1 MTDHLTSLAAG
12 YEAATRVLKRYQIES
27 SQVYEAAGVD
37 PHLFDDPDS
46 RLRLGAIKVMWDQ
59 CERLTGNPCFAF
71 EVGMAMLPGNLH
83 ALGFAWLASRN
94 LREALERLARY
105 QRLLSTALMVQVEE
119 AGDELLLVISAA
131 PGWPQQAL
139 DVTTTAVVALC
150 RDITYEEFKPLRVE
164 MTRAEPKC
172 AKQLARYFGS
182 PVRYRAERTVLV
194 FRREQTEKFLPRQNP
209 AVARVSDDVA
219 LKYIAQMDRE
229 DVLSRAKVSLIDM
242 LSNGE
247 PTRTALA
254 NRLHMSERTLARRL
268 NDRAVSFRA
277 LLDTVRKEL
286 ALGYIDQARYAV
298 TDIAY
303 LLGFSDQS
311 NFARSF
317 RRWTGSTPSKY
328 RTSKK
333 KGMTTDNEPRDD

>member
-1 MTDHLTSLAAG
+1 MADHLTTLAAG
-12 YEAATRVLKRYQIES
+12 YEAVSRVLKNYQIDS
-27 SQVYEAAGVD
+27 AQVFDAAGVD
-37 PHLFDDPDS
+37 PRLFDDPDN
-46 RLRLGAIKVMWDQ
+46 RLPLAAIKALWHQ
-59 CERLTGNPCFAF
+59 CERLTNNPCFAF
-71 EVGMAMLPGNLH
+71 EAGMAIVPANLH

-94 LREALERLARY
+94 LREALDRLARY
-105 QRLLSTALMVQVEE
+105 QRLLSTALMVRVDQ
-119 AGDELLLVISAA
+119 ADDELHLVIEAV
-131 PGWPQQAL
+131 PHWPQQAL
-139 DVTTTAVVALC
+139 DVSTTGIVALC
-150 RDITYEEFKPLRVE
+150 RDITYEEFKPLRIE
-164 MTRAEPKC
+164 MTRAEPRC
-172 AKQLARYFGS
+172 AKQLARFFGC
-182 PVRYRAERTVLV
+182 PVTYGVARTCIA
-194 FRREQTEKFLPRQNP
+194 FRRDQAEKFLPRQNP
-209 AVARVSDDVA
+209 ALARASDDVA

-254 NRLHMSERTLARRL
+254 HRLHMSERTLARRL

-277 LLDTVRKEL
+277 LLDNVRKEL
-286 ALGYIDQARYAV
+286 ALAYIDQARYAV

-328 RTSKK
+328 RSAKK
-333 KGMTTDNEPRDD
+333 RSGTPDNGTRGD

>member
-1 MTDHLTSLAAG
+1 MADHLTSLAAG
-12 YEAATRVLKRYQIES
+12 YEAVSRVLKNYQIES
-27 SQVYEAAGVD
+27 AQVFEAAGVD
-37 PHLFDDPDS
+37 PHLFVDPDS
-46 RLRLGAIKVMWDQ
+46 RLQLSAIKALWQQ
-59 CERLTGNPCFAF
+59 CERLTNNPCFAF
-71 EVGMAMLPGNLH
+71 EAGMAIVPANLH

-94 LREALERLARY
+94 LHEALDRLARY
-105 QRLLSTALMVQVEE
+105 QRLLSTALSIRVDEVD
-119 AGDELLLVISAA
+119 DELHLVIDAA
-131 PGWPQQAL
+131 PQWPQQAL
-139 DVTTTAVVALC
+139 DVSTTGIVALC
-150 RDITYEEFKPLRVE
+150 RDITYEEFTPLRIE
-164 MTRAEPKC
+164 MTRPEPKC
-172 AKQLARYFGS
+172 AKPLARYFGC
-182 PVRYRAERTVLV
+182 PVRYRAERTCLG
-194 FRREQTEKFLPRQNP
+194 FRREQAEKFLPRQNP
-209 AVARVSDDVA
+209 AVARASDDVA

-254 NRLHMSERTLARRL
+254 HRLHMSERTLARRL

-277 LLDTVRKEL
+277 LLDNVRKEL

-328 RTSKK
+328 RSAKK
-333 KGMTTDNEPRDD
+333 KGERTDNETRGD

>member
-12 YEAATRVLKRYQIES
+12 YEAASRVLKRYQIDAR
-27 SQVYEAAGVD
+27 QVFEAAGVD

-46 RLRLGAIKVMWDQ
+46 RLRLNAIKALWHQ
-59 CERLTGNPCFAF
+59 CERLTSNVCFAF
-71 EVGMAMLPGNLH
+71 EAGMAVVPANLH

-94 LREALERLARY
+94 LREALERLSRY
-105 QRLLSTALMVQVEE
+105 QRLLSTALSVRVEE
-119 AGDELLLVISAA
+119 AGDELHLVISAA
-131 PGWPQQAL
+131 AGWPQQAL
-139 DVTTTAVVALC
+139 DVATTGVVALC

-164 MTRAEPKC
+164 MTRDEPNCTKL
-172 AKQLARYFGS
+172 LARYFGC
-182 PVRYRAERTVLV
+182 PVLYRAERTLIA

-209 AVARVSDDVA
+209 SVARASDDVA

-254 NRLHMSERTLARRL
+254 QRLHMSERTLARRL
-268 NDRAVSFRA
+268 NDRALSFRG
-277 LLDTVRKEL
+277 LLDGVRKEL

-328 RTSKK
+328 RSAKK
-333 KGMTTDNEPRDD
+333 KRYETDNEPRDV